1 MIHADAKYEK
11 RKKTQIL
18 AIILTFETCDM
29 WVDFV
34 ILLEAHY
41 GTYNCSSNLK
51 TTEKGFLDLVK
62 LSKMFA

>member
-1 MIHADAKYEK
+1 MIRADGKCEK
-11 RKKTQIL
+11 RKKTRIL

-41 GTYNCSSNLK
+41 GT
-51 TTEKGFLDLVK
+51 
-62 LSKMFA
+62 